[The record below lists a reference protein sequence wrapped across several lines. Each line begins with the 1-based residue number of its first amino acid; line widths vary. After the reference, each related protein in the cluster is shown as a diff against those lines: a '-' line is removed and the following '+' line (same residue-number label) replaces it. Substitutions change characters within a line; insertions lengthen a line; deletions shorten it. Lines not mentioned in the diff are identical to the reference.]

1 MASQAEQK
9 EYEFE
14 RTLVSLQTQYY
25 GRGQLVTILYVI
37 RCMVD
42 IVLSWDNMHE
52 ELPQLRENEKWKNRE
67 DVLMLDNNDEKRK
80 QVSY

>member
-14 RTLVSLQTQYY
+14 RTLVSLQMQNCR
-25 GRGQLVTILYVI
+25 RGQLVTTLYVI

-42 IVLSWDNMHE
+42 TVLNWDNMHE
-52 ELPQLRENEKWKNRE
+52 ELPRLRESEKWRNQE
-67 DVLMLDNNDEKRK
+67 DVLTLDNNDEKRK